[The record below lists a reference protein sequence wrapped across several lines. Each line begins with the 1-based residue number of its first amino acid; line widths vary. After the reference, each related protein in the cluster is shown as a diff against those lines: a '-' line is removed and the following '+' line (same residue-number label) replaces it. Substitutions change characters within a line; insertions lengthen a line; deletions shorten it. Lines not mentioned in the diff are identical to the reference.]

1 VISSFALYMIV
12 AVISLLVS
20 FIDGYFSLGP
30 TAVTAFF
37 SSPVFVGAALVE
49 SLKDK

>member
-1 VISSFALYMIV
+1 MVV
-12 AVISLLVS
+12 AAISLLVS

-37 SSPVFVGAALVE
+37 SSPVLLELHLSKAIHLRTDVG
-49 SLKDK
+49 